1 MSRDL
6 REYSKNTKTRLVIGS
21 LALVFLVGDGLIL
34 LFYGKE
40 AGMFGLVCLL
50 GALIPV
56 LLVVIFLV
64 IADKVVKK
72 NR

>member
-6 REYSKNTKTRLVIGS
+6 RDYTKKTRTRLVIGF
-21 LALVFLVGDGLIL
+21 LALILIVGDGLIF

-40 AGMFGLVCLL
+40 AGIFGLVCML

-56 LLVVIFLV
+56 ALV
-64 IADKVVKK
+64 IIILLLADRVVKK
-72 NR
+72 NQ

>member
-6 REYSKNTKTRLVIGS
+6 REYTKDTNARLVIGF
-21 LALVFLVGDGLIL
+21 LALIFLVGDGLIF

-40 AGMFGLVCLL
+40 AGIFGLVCTL

-56 LLVVIFLV
+56 LLVVIFLMIV
-64 IADKVVKK
+64 DRVVKK
-72 NR
+72 NQ